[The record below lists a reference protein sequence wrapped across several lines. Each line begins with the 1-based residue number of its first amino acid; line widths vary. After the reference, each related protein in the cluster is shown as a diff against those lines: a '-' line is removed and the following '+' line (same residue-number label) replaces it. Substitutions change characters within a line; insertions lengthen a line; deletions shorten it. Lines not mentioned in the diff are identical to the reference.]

1 MPSADRSLT
10 RSSADRSRTSLRAL
24 VRARERSRGLL
35 IAFEGPDGA
44 GKTTQR
50 KLFKTWLKGEG
61 HEVVTS
67 KWSSSRL
74 VRPLI
79 KARKKGHGLG
89 PEEFCLLHAGDFRH
103 GLHPEILP
111 ALWQGKTVLADRFLF
126 TGFARDAARGL
137 DFDWLLHVYSPLF
150 WPDMVLYFA
159 VSADVSAKRIASS
172 RQPKYYESGQDVTG
186 GGDALASYRQVHPTR
201 QQGVRRPR
209 AHLRVPQDRR
219 GTADVR
225 AASSHPGDLCL
236 RPSPSMGEVE
246 HGGAGGMDRRFRRTI
261 ACRLKPRVL
270 RSSPWKP
277 CAGATPSAAP
287 RR

>member
-79 KARKKGHGLG
+79 KARKKVHALG
-89 PEEFCLLHAGDFRH
+89 PEEFCLLHAVDFRH
-103 GLHPEILP
+103 RLHTEILP

-137 DFDWLLHVYSPLF
+137 DFDWLVHVYSPLF
-150 WPDMVLYFA
+150 WPDVVLYFA
-159 VSADVSAKRIASS
+159 VSADVSAKRIAAS

-186 GGDALASYRQVHPTR
+186 VEDALASYRQFIGRVSKEYDALALIFEFLTIDAEQPMYEQHR
-201 QQGVRRPR
+201 RIREAFASGRRRPW
-209 AHLRVPQDRR
+209 AKWNMEALAEWIDAF
-219 GTADVR
+219 GE
-225 AASSHPGDLCL
+225 
-236 RPSPSMGEVE
+236 PSNVG
-246 HGGAGGMDRRFRRTI
+246 
-261 ACRLKPRVL
+261 
-270 RSSPWKP
+270 
-277 CAGATPSAAP
+277 
-287 RR
+287 